1 MVLKCIL
8 SGANRGKMA
17 LSRKFLNLVV
27 WVVLICSTPMGDAID
42 IPGYCDHHT
51 TTTSQYDEY
60 FNIDA
65 MGNNR
70 SDKNVVDFVLY
81 VQLQNMQE
89 EIALL
94 LSVSN
99 HSLQHP
105 DYEKTYEIRISNV
118 YTVIYKETLRMS
130 AHHSH
135 TFNFFPAEH
144 FQLHIK
150 ITRKGLITVQID
162 GLPKPLLSV
171 VDDQPPIDV
180 HFVSFGSRM
189 NAYPITWY
197 MYCRDPP
204 TTTLAPTEKPE
215 DGEGHFSQ
223 NDAAE
228 LDENRCPV
236 CPMPA
241 KCEVVVRA
249 CADTSDSGGEMT
261 DAEKQ
266 KYFFYFNMYLSKNG
280 KNGGG
285 KTAVGSSSSASSS
298 SSSSGVDFTDTNKLD

>member
-1 MVLKCIL
+1 MTFSKRL
-8 SGANRGKMA
+8 
-17 LSRKFLNLVV
+17 FNLVV
-27 WVVLICSTPMGDAID
+27 WAVLTSSILVGQAID
-42 IPGYCDHHT
+42 IPGYCDHT
-51 TTTSQYDEY
+51 TTISSQYEDY

-70 SDKNVVDFVLY
+70 TDKNIVDFILY

-94 LSVSN
+94 LSTSN
-99 HSLQHP
+99 RSHQHP

-150 ITRKGLITVQID
+150 ITKKGMITVQID
-162 GLPKPLLSV
+162 GLPKPILSV
-171 VDDQPPIDV
+171 VDDVPIDV
-180 HFVSFGSRM
+180 HYISYGSRM

-204 TTTLAPTEKPE
+204 TTQQPSTEKPE

-223 NDAAE
+223 NDASD

-249 CADTSDSGGEMT
+249 CADTSQDLSQMS

-280 KNGGG
+280 KNG
-285 KTAVGSSSSASSS
+285 KAVSSTA
-298 SSSSGVDFTDTNKLD
+298 DFTDNNKLD

>member
-1 MVLKCIL
+1 
-8 SGANRGKMA
+8 MA
-17 LSRKFLNLVV
+17 ISTKFFNLVI

-42 IPGYCDHHT
+42 IPGYCDLHT
-51 TTTSQYDEY
+51 TTTSQYEEY
-60 FNIDA
+60 FNIDS

-70 SDKNVVDFVLY
+70 SEKNIVDFVMY

-99 HSLQHP
+99 HSRQHP

-144 FQLHIK
+144 FQVHIR

-162 GLPKPLLSV
+162 GLPKPILSV

-197 MYCRDPP
+197 MHCRDPP
-204 TTTLAPTEKPE
+204 TTPLPPSDKPE
-215 DGEGHFSQ
+215 EGEGHFSQ
-223 NDAAE
+223 NDAAD

-249 CADTSDSGGEMT
+249 CADTSTDSQGEMT

-280 KNGGG
+280 KNGG
-285 KTAVGSSSSASSS
+285 KAVSSASSS
-298 SSSSGVDFTDTNKLD
+298 TAVDFNDSNKLD

>member
-1 MVLKCIL
+1 MAVENQSFPHGEGRRTGFWC
-8 SGANRGKMA
+8 SVVFTMAFKMKLLQLMTWIA
-17 LSRKFLNLVV
+17 LTC
-27 WVVLICSTPMGDAID
+27 WTPATVAIN

-51 TTTSQYDEY
+51 TTTSQYEEY
-60 FNIDA
+60 FNIDE

-70 SDKNVVDFVLY
+70 TDKTIVDFILY
-81 VQLQNMQE
+81 VQLSNMQE

-94 LSVSN
+94 LSTSN
-99 HSLQHP
+99 RSMLHP

-135 TFNFFPAEH
+135 SFNFFPAEH

-162 GLPKPLLSV
+162 GLAKPILSV
-171 VDDQPPIDV
+171 VDETPAIDV
-180 HFVSFGSRM
+180 HYISFGSRM

-197 MYCRDPP
+197 FYCRDPP
-204 TTTLAPTEKPE
+204 TTPLPPTLKPGE
-215 DGEGHFSQ
+215 DEGEGHFSQ
-223 NDAAE
+223 DDAVE
-228 LDENRCPV
+228 LDENKCPV
-236 CPMPA
+236 CPKPA

-249 CADTSDSGGEMT
+249 CSDTSQDVLQMS

-266 KYFFYFNMYLSKNG
+266 KYFFYFNVYLSKNG
-280 KNGGG
+280 KNGKAIAADLGN
-285 KTAVGSSSSASSS
+285 V
-298 SSSSGVDFTDTNKLD
+298 VNNNID